1 MPVRAPDTTQEAAVP
16 PPPHRRLPTVAFS
29 LALVAVGLIGGFGA
43 AKLGDEPHTAKAE
56 LLVGTVTWSNDE
68 TRSIAFAEDG
78 ALRNPLDGDTIYSVI
93 AESWQDA
100 RGTLHNDGTYPTC
113 LVGEENEPASADRR
127 RVELEVLH
135 RDTGGDQPQHIAVHV
150 HCLD

>member
-1 MPVRAPDTTQEAAVP
+1 MQVAPAPTP
-16 PPPHRRLPTVAFS
+16 PTRRLRTVAIS

-43 AKLGDEPHTAKAE
+43 AKLGDDPHTAKPE

-100 RGTLHNDGTYPTC
+100 RGTLHNEGTYPTC
-113 LVGEENEPASADRR
+113 LVGEENEPASVDRH

-135 RDTGGDQPQHIAVHV
+135 RDTGGASPQHIAVHV